1 MKKISCIFFVLAML
15 GLLGACGYVRE
26 RAKSIMD
33 SEQTEQQSQCDV
45 PAIQPSAIDA
55 GTIRSDL
62 IGRTIT
68 GVDTGF
74 ITRKTQ
80 MTITEDKL
88 QEVTVKNQEQDG
100 DDLFIEADILLN
112 SEGDGSFI
120 GHVRLEYRQE
130 ATGWR
135 IVMVQS
141 QGIEFV
147 RTGRYLSC
155 ITHTSHTLPGEESVT
170 LYNSSDHDLAVGG
183 YYLAKDDTWQKF
195 CVTVPANGEY
205 VLGCWFMET
214 VRDIRVEF
222 AEFP

>member
-1 MKKISCIFFVLAML
+1 MKNITYILIALAVP
-15 GLLGACGYVRE
+15 GLLGACGHMRE
-26 RAKSIMD
+26 RAESIMSPD
-33 SEQTEQQSQCDV
+33 QTEQTSEDKD
-45 PAIQPSAIDA
+45 AGIRASSIDA
-55 GTIRSDL
+55 GTIRADL

-80 MTITEDKL
+80 MTISEDKL
-88 QEVTVKNQEQDG
+88 QEITVRNQDQEG
-100 DDLFIEADILLN
+100 DALFIRADIRLK

-120 GHVRLEYRQE
+120 GHVRMEYRQE
-130 ATGWR
+130 SNGWR
-135 IVMVQS
+135 LIMVQS

-155 ITHTSHTLPGEESVT
+155 ISYTSHTLPGEESVT

-214 VRDIRVEF
+214 VRDIRLEF